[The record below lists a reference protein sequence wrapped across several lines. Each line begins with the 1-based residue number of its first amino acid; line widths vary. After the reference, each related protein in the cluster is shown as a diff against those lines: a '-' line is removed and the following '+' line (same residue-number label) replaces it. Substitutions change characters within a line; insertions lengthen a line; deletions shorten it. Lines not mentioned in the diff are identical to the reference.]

1 MKITEEQ
8 FNKTLKDTRFV
19 ILDENQNTL
28 VESEFEDGS
37 DFYLEDYE
45 DDINK
50 LANECMKE
58 FSEQFD
64 IEDDESLEI
73 FSCIE
78 NSDNETK
85 LHFIEIV
92 KKYPSLY
99 LASWVG
105 NVEHCDMIFDVW
117 YDINHELFF
126 TYELDD
132 IDTSY
137 GIIDDIDKYELQLNS

>member
-50 LANECMKE
+50 LANECIKE
-58 FSEQFD
+58 FSEQFV

-78 NSDNETK
+78 NSDNKTK
-85 LHFIEIV
+85 LRFIEIV
-92 KKYPSLY
+92 KKYPLLY

-105 NVEHCDMIFDVW
+105 NIEYCDMVFDVW
-117 YDINHELFF
+117 YDVNHELFF
-126 TYELDD
+126 TYKLDD

-137 GIIDDIDKYELQLNS
+137 DIIDDIDKYELQLNS